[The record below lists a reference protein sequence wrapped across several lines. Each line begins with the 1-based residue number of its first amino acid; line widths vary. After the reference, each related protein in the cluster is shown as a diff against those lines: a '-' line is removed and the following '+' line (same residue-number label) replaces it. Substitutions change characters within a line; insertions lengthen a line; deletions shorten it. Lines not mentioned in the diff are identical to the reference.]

1 MHTVKE
7 LSLTLEE
14 REHFGKVRIDLP
26 VSYGRM
32 HVLPVIMAFT
42 RQYPLLQPHITFTDR
57 FVDPVQEN
65 IDIVVRIGGPDVWHS
80 ALGHR
85 YIGAQRLV
93 FCDLPAYLLRRGVP
107 KFAQELDKHDCIGY
121 ALGDGES

>member
-1 MHTVKE
+1 
-7 LSLTLEE
+7 
-14 REHFGKVRIDLP
+14 
-26 VSYGRM
+26 M